1 MNNFSVG
8 YAEDLKNGCNSH
20 GEAIILNPSRR
31 DTDILH
37 YTFSII
43 PIYATEGS
51 DKSEFGRVVVTEW
64 GMFNGGPLL
73 RDPPSCWVILFGA
86 QI

>member
-1 MNNFSVG
+1 MLFYFKSIPKG
-8 YAEDLKNGCNSH
+8 YRHFTLY
-20 GEAIILNPSRR
+20 IIHFP
-31 DTDILH
+31 
-37 YTFSII
+37 FSII

-64 GMFNGGPLL
+64 AMFNGGPLL
-73 RDPPSCWVILFGA
+73 RDPPSYWVILFGA